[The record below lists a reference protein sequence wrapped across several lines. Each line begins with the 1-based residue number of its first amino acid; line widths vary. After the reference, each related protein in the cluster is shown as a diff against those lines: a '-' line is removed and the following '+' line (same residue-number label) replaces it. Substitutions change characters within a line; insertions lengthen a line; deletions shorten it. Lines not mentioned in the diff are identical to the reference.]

1 MNQFIW
7 IRIIQGQIKT
17 PQNSGKKE
25 NLEWKIKYYPQ
36 CEVFDDYGSD
46 VPSIIPILSSIVCY
60 HQIRHI
66 GYKTCHQ
73 NVERVHISKSVLN
86 LLSSKYFDMISN
98 RLLDLSLVLILFLVI
113 TWGLCK
119 VINRDTLKIFLTSG
133 SLPNACLTV
142 GSLKKTDLRA
152 SQGKALQYIN

>member
-1 MNQFIW
+1 M
-7 IRIIQGQIKT
+7 
-17 PQNSGKKE
+17 
-25 NLEWKIKYYPQ
+25 
-36 CEVFDDYGSD
+36 
-46 VPSIIPILSSIVCY
+46 
-60 HQIRHI
+60 
-66 GYKTCHQ
+66 
-73 NVERVHISKSVLN
+73 N